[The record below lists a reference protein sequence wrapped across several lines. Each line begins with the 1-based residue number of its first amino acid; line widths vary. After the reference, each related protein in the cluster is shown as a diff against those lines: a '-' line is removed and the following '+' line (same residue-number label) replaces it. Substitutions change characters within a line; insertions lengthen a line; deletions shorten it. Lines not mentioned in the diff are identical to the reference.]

1 MTDVFLGVLFALF
14 VFALAN
20 TYSVRDDTDG
30 NTSYVG
36 TALGGLSVRVDKDGK
51 PIIEAK
57 NDD

>member
-14 VFALAN
+14 VLVLAN

-51 PIIEAK
+51 PIKKEQK
-57 NDD
+57 